1 MAGHSL
7 LREHP
12 LKRYFLEELSA
23 GRVSELWWTTEER
36 VNSQVGVIFF
46 STFHASLLQFPGLTD
61 VRPFTIFSESKRRQ
75 GKDISF
81 IFFLVVSQMLVRLQ
95 HTWNCEVLLL
105 LLCYSSWSNASY
117 LSTFIR
123 KENLSEVLCKLKR
136 KPKAPSWRVM
146 GFVIAWKVERPFH
159 KQPVH
164 TTDHESQ
171 NHRVWMGPKEFI

>member
-7 LREHP
+7 FREHP

-75 GKDISF
+75 GKDTSF

-105 LLCYSSWSNASY
+105 CFCATHLGQMPPTFPPSLERKIY
-117 LSTFIR
+117 LKCSTNWNI
-123 KENLSEVLCKLKR
+123 N
-136 KPKAPSWRVM
+136 PKHLPGEWW
-146 GFVIAWKVERPFH
+146 GLW
-159 KQPVH
+159 
-164 TTDHESQ
+164 
-171 NHRVWMGPKEFI
+171 